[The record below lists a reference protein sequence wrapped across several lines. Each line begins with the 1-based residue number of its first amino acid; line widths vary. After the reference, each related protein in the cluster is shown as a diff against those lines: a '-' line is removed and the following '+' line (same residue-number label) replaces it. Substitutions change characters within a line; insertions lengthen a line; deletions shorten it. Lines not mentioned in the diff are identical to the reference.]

1 MLIECTFC
9 HATAQFPDSKEGSKV
24 KCGECGKVYVA
35 REKGSKPSKVS
46 ATPFVIGGAVVVGIL
61 VVFFIVNSSK
71 KPAAEPTVKAA
82 PPPAEAPIDRT
93 GWNSELVKVVRDLYE
108 AAAQGND
115 YKISNLLDVP
125 RIVERLRETPERA
138 DLPAWSEMTTGDRD
152 AIAQE
157 MVKLFTKGEGEFA
170 IARWMPF
177 EGVVELEG
185 DEESVVRIKV
195 RGREEANM
203 AETISLDW
211 RLAKA
216 KDGKWKPFAWERY
229 LSAAEKRGTS
239 GLKAKGVERVKL
251 EDGGFIYQA
260 EARPL
265 PHLDDTPPELRT
277 RIDSAVARFLDFNAR
292 PRERTTAREELITI
306 GKPALP
312 ILLTQ
317 MYEIK
322 IVDDETLAKVANV
335 HSVLRDI
342 TGYQNAAFSVTSFSP
357 DSDKLREMAVK
368 AWFAWYLRKGEKFE
382 ERTEATDALDAL
394 IKPTEKEQRQIDRDK
409 ARAGGG

>member
-1 MLIECTFC
+1 MLIECPFC

-24 KCGECGKVYVA
+24 KCGGCGKVYQA
-35 REKGSKPSKVS
+35 REKGAKPSKVS
-46 ATPFVIGGAVVVGIL
+46 PTPFVIGGAVVVGIL
-61 VVFFIVNSSK
+61 LVFFIVNSSK
-71 KPAAEPTVKAA
+71 KPAAPPAVKAA

-93 GWNSELVKVVRDLYE
+93 GWNSELVKVVRELYE
-108 AAAQGND
+108 AAAQGNE
-115 YKISNLLDVP
+115 YKLANQLDVP
-125 RIVERLRETPERA
+125 RIIEHLRSTPERA
-138 DLPAWSEMTTGDRD
+138 ELPAWSEMTTGDRD

-157 MVKLFTKGEGEFA
+157 MVTLFTKGEGDFA
-170 IARWMPF
+170 LVRWLPF
-177 EGVVELEG
+177 EGAVELEG
-185 DEESVVRIKV
+185 DEESLVRIKV
-195 RGREEANM
+195 RGREQANM

-229 LSAAEKRGTS
+229 YSAAEKRGSS
-239 GLKAKGVERVKL
+239 GLAAKGVERVKL

-265 PHLDDTPPELRT
+265 PHLDDTPAELRS
-277 RIDSAVARFLDFNAR
+277 RIDGAVARFLDFNAR
-292 PRERTTAREELITI
+292 PRERTLARDELIAI

-322 IVDDETLAKVANV
+322 IVDDETLAKIANV

-342 TGYQNAAFSVTSFSP
+342 TGYQNASFSVTSFSP
-357 DSDKLREMAVK
+357 ESDKLREMAVK
-368 AWFAWYLRKGEKFE
+368 AWFAWYLRKGERFE
-382 ERTEATDALDAL
+382 ERTQSTDALDSL

-409 ARAGGG
+409 ARTGG